1 MKSQLEEAQ
10 LKNRELLRQ
19 LAVARVSGSN
29 SSQRNTQQRASSP
42 FRTPPATNSNGRA
55 FNGGGNRPL
64 RHKNATQPPAPMR
77 QARGHPDVFYEPF
90 DAEDDGNDYA
100 GNSSARRRPQ
110 GQQPRAFRRFDPTAY
125 QQEKQRKQQA
135 RASSPHQ
142 AVGGRPRRNSGGYTS
157 DSSGGGYS
165 SADSLGSK
173 SSTRS
178 TRSRGRPRISAE
190 RQREIDARLSSPKK
204 TQVTNDNKKSAPRRF
219 QSPLPRP
226 APIRSSSR
234 GRSPSPG
241 VSHRHSSDYGNPIAT
256 ARAKT
261 LLGNASPRQ
270 PPPAPVASKKK
281 PGGKHLPTTKS
292 LLADTSVDS
301 FSDIDERLNALQQ
314 FLKEAKKG
322 TTPAP
327 AALKDTPPG

>member
-1 MKSQLEEAQ
+1 MKSQLEETQ

-19 LAVARVSGSN
+19 LAVARVNGSN
-29 SSQRNTQQRASSP
+29 ASQRNMLRGSSP
-42 FRTPPATNSNGRA
+42 YRTPPPAHTSGRA
-55 FNGGGNRPL
+55 SNGGGNRPL

-77 QARGHPDVFYEPF
+77 QTRGHPDVFYEPF
-90 DAEDDGNDYA
+90 DAEDDGNVYA
-100 GNSSARRRPQ
+100 GNPSTSRRPQ

-142 AVGGRPRRNSGGYTS
+142 AVGGRSRRNSGGYTS

-165 SADSLGSK
+165 SADSQGSK

-190 RQREIDARLSSPKK
+190 QQRKIDARLSSPKK
-204 TQVTNDNKKSAPRRF
+204 AQVTNDSNKSAPRRF

-226 APIRSSSR
+226 APIRSNSR
-234 GRSPSPG
+234 SRSPSPG
-241 VSHRHSSDYGNPIAT
+241 ANHRNSSDYGDPTAT
-256 ARAKT
+256 SRAKT
-261 LLGNASPRQ
+261 ILRNASPRQ
-270 PPPAPVASKKK
+270 PPPTPVTSKKK
-281 PGGKHLPTTKS
+281 PSGKRLPTTKS

-301 FSDIDERLNALQQ
+301 FSDIDERLSALQQ

-322 TTPAP
+322 TTPA
-327 AALKDTPPG
+327 AALKETPPG

>member
-1 MKSQLEEAQ
+1 MKSQLEETQ

-19 LAVARVSGSN
+19 LAVARVNGSN
-29 SSQRNTQQRASSP
+29 SSQRYVQRASSP
-42 FRTPPATNSNGRA
+42 FRTPSPTHTSGRGS
-55 FNGGGNRPL
+55 NGGGR
-64 RHKNATQPPAPMR
+64 RHKNATQPPAPPMR
-77 QARGHPDVFYEPF
+77 QARGHPDAFFKPF
-90 DAEDDGNDYA
+90 DAEDNGNVYA
-100 GNSSARRRPQ
+100 GNASGRRRPQ

-125 QQEKQRKQQA
+125 QLEKQRKQQA

-142 AVGGRPRRNSGGYTS
+142 VGGGRPRRNSGGYTS

-165 SADSLGSK
+165 SADSQGSK

-178 TRSRGRPRISAE
+178 TQSRGRSRISAE

-204 TQVTNDNKKSAPRRF
+204 VQSSNASSKPAPRRF

-226 APIRSSSR
+226 APVRSSSR

-241 VSHRHSSDYGNPIAT
+241 AIHRKSSDLGNPTAT
-256 ARAKT
+256 TRAKS
-261 LLGNASPRQ
+261 LLGNSSQRQ
-270 PPPAPVASKKK
+270 PPPAPVGTKKK
-281 PGGKHLPTTKS
+281 LSGKRLPTTKS

-322 TTPAP
+322 TTPAT
-327 AALKDTPPG
+327 ALKETPSG